1 MSMSLPKLITDLKS
15 SLWFVPSLMVLLAIV
30 LAAGAI
36 EIDRLLGDEVT
47 GRYPRLFGAGA
58 EGSRQLLSAI
68 ASSTITV
75 AGVVFSITI
84 VALSLTAAQYSP
96 RVLRNFMSDR
106 ANQTVL
112 GVFVGVFVYCL
123 LVLRTIR
130 GGEDQFIPGVSVL
143 IAIVLALAGIA
154 VLIFFI
160 HHIASSIQ
168 VSEMAARIAG
178 ETMAGLRQVGEE
190 FCSEPGA
197 EAADSLGI
205 STWSPVPALTSGYTQ
220 RLNKEALMAW
230 ARENRRAVRV
240 EKPVGEFIVAGECLV
255 LVSGSETPARRDVVE
270 INRAFTLNTYRD
282 LGQDP
287 AFGVQQLVDIALKAL
302 SPGVND
308 TGTARDALNYLTAI
322 FLEIA
327 RDPSPARRLCGN
339 AGAALVSVRVRTFE
353 EFIQLALAPLRR
365 NAAANFDFTRHILEA
380 LALLAQCAR
389 DSRVRHV
396 IAQEIAAVDEGF
408 ERATL
413 PTADALRMAEA
424 VRSALER
431 AHVTARAA

>member
-1 MSMSLPKLITDLKS
+1 
-15 SLWFVPSLMVLLAIV
+15 
-30 LAAGAI
+30 
-36 EIDRLLGDEVT
+36 
-47 GRYPRLFGAGA
+47 
-58 EGSRQLLSAI
+58 QLLSAI
-68 ASSTITV
+68 ATSTITV

-84 VALSLTAAQYSP
+84 VALSLAAAQYSP
-96 RVLRNFMSDR
+96 RVLRNFMGDR
-106 ANQTVL
+106 ANQVVL

-130 GGEDQFIPGVSVL
+130 GGEEEFIPGVSVL
-143 IAIVLALAGIA
+143 IAIALALTGIA

-178 ETMAGLRQVGEE
+178 ETMAGLRQVREE

-197 EAADSLGI
+197 ETADSLGI
-205 STWSPVPALTSGYTQ
+205 STWSSVPAETSGYIQ
-220 RLNKEALMAW
+220 RLNKEALMSW
-230 ARENRRAVRV
+230 ARENRRAVRI
-240 EKPVGEFIVAGECLV
+240 EKPVGEFVIAGECV
-255 LVSGSETPARRDVVE
+255 VRVSGSDSPAERDVVA

-308 TGTARDALNYLTAI
+308 TGTARDALNYITAI
-322 FLEIA
+322 LLEIA
-327 RDPSPARRLCGN
+327 REPSPARRLCGS
-339 AGAALVSVRVRTFE
+339 AGAVLVSVRLRTFE
-353 EFIQLALAPLRR
+353 EYMQLAFAPLRR
-365 NAAANFDFTRHILEA
+365 SAAANFDFTRHLLGA
-380 LALLAQCAR
+380 LSLLAESAR
-389 DSRVRHV
+389 DPHVRHV
-396 IAQEIAAVDEGF
+396 IAQEIAAVDEAF
-408 ERATL
+408 ERAAL
-413 PTADALRMAEA
+413 PTSDKLRMAEA